1 MDTKLQY
8 PNLIQNA
15 IKIRFRIKLII
26 FVSIKTLSTLKLT
39 PMILFKDALIY
50 DGTGAEA
57 FKGDILVDN
66 DRILKVSED
75 IQPEEGWEIVDLNGL
90 SVAPGFIDAHSHND
104 WFAIKNEPQ
113 KYFEPF
119 IRQGITS
126 FVAGNCGLS
135 AVGFEADSQHVDKVG
150 GGLFSYRD
158 TTGIYPT
165 VSEFF
170 SAIDR
175 NTPCNIA
182 VLAGHCSARASVA
195 GYENRPLTDAERTK
209 MLGIMENALKEGACG
224 LSLGL
229 MYEPGIYAGIDELK
243 EVARLCEKYDR
254 PMTVHPRA
262 CSAVSMT
269 YPLLGRPHLLRALD
283 ELVEIASGTKMKLHY
298 SHAIFVGRR
307 SFRCK
312 DELLAIL
319 HGLKDKGVDMGF
331 DIYSELLGVSV
342 ITVVLPAWYQAL
354 SPSQK
359 RHWFNKLKLGI
370 LIKATIIL
378 LGFGWDDIQIAYI
391 GPGYEKYEGKSV
403 SQIAKEMGKSCLD
416 AYLDLCEMS
425 DFKGRVNMGP
435 YSTPEIVSELSKD
448 ENCLYMTDAWVEDHG
463 IQNPAIY
470 DCFPKF
476 LKFSLCG
483 TGDTM
488 PNTIKKMTGAV
499 AERFSIKERGYIKP
513 GYFADLTVF
522 DEQKLREGQPDQEK
536 SFGIEKVYI
545 NGINVLDGDTLD
557 SEAIKHSGRAM
568 RS

>member
-1 MDTKLQY
+1 MK
-8 PNLIQNA
+8 
-15 IKIRFRIKLII
+15 
-26 FVSIKTLSTLKLT
+26 
-39 PMILFKDALIY
+39 LFKNALIY
-50 DGTGAEA
+50 DGTGADA
-57 FKGDILVDN
+57 FKGDILIED
-66 DRILKVSED
+66 DRIVKIEEN
-75 IQPEEGWEIVDLNGL
+75 IMPEEEWEIIDLKGL
-90 SVAPGFIDAHSHND
+90 SVSPGFIDAHSHND

-126 FVAGNCGLS
+126 FVTGNCGLS
-135 AVGFEADSQHVDKVG
+135 AIGFEADSQHVDKVG
-150 GGLFSYRD
+150 GGLFSYSD
-158 TTGIYPT
+158 TTGVYPT

-170 SAIDR
+170 EAVDGNS
-175 NTPCNIA
+175 PCNIA

-195 GYENRPLTDAERTK
+195 GYENRPLTDDERK
-209 MLGIMENALKEGACG
+209 RMLDIMEKALKEGACG

-229 MYEPGIYAGIDELK
+229 MYEPGIYAGIEELK
-243 EVARLCEKYDR
+243 EVARLCEKYDK

-283 ELVEIASGTKMKLHY
+283 ELVEIAEGTRMKLHY

-312 DELLAIL
+312 DELVAIL
-319 HGLKDKGVDMGF
+319 HGLKDKGIDIGF

-354 SPSQK
+354 TPKQK
-359 RHWFNKLKLGI
+359 RHWFNKLKLNV
-370 LIKATIIL
+370 LICATIIL

-391 GPGYEKYEGKSV
+391 GPGYERYEGKSV
-403 SQIAKEMGKSCLD
+403 AQIAREMGKSCLD

-435 YSTPEIVSELSKD
+435 YSTPEIISELSKD
-448 ENCLYMTDAWVEDHG
+448 DRCLYMTDAWVEDHG

-483 TGDTM
+483 SGDTM
-488 PNTIKKMTGAV
+488 PNTVRKMSGAV
-499 AERFSIKERGYIKP
+499 ADRFSIKDRGLIKP
-513 GYFADLTVF
+513 GFYADLTVF
-522 DEQKLREGQPDQEK
+522 DETRLRNGQPDQEQ
-536 SFGIEKVYI
+536 SFGIEMVYI
-545 NGINVLDGDTLD
+545 NGIKVLDGDVLD
-557 SEAIKHSGRAM
+557 KEAIKRSGRAI
-568 RS
+568 RVC

>member
-1 MDTKLQY
+1 MK
-8 PNLIQNA
+8 
-15 IKIRFRIKLII
+15 
-26 FVSIKTLSTLKLT
+26 
-39 PMILFKDALIY
+39 LFKNALIY
-50 DGTGAEA
+50 DGTGIEA
-57 FKGDILVDN
+57 FKGDILVEN
-66 DRILKVSED
+66 DKI
-75 IQPEEGWEIVDLNGL
+75 IQVKDGIQAEEGWEVIDLEGL
-90 SVAPGFIDAHSHND
+90 SVSPGFIDAHSHND
-104 WFAIKNEPQ
+104 WFAIKNNPQ

-126 FVAGNCGLS
+126 FVTGNCGLS
-135 AVGFEADSQHVDKVG
+135 AIGFESESQHVDKIG
-150 GGLFSYRD
+150 GGLFSYAD
-158 TTGIYPT
+158 TTGKYPT

-182 VLAGHCSARASVA
+182 VLAGHCTARASVA
-195 GYENRPLTDAERTK
+195 GYENRPLSESERKK

-243 EVARLCEKYDR
+243 DVAKLCEKYDR

-283 ELVEIASGTKMKLHY
+283 ELVEIATGSRMKLHY

-312 DELLAIL
+312 DELLDIL
-319 HGLKDKGVDMGF
+319 HRLKDNGVDMGF

-354 SPSQK
+354 SPTQK
-359 RHWFNKLKLGI
+359 RHWFNKLKLSI
-370 LIKATIIL
+370 LIRATIIL

-391 GPGYEKYEGKSV
+391 GPGYERYEGKSV
-403 SQIAKEMGKSCLD
+403 AQIAKEMGKSCLD

-425 DFKGRVNMGP
+425 DFKGRINMGP

-448 ENCLYMTDAWVEDHG
+448 DSCLYMTDAWVEDYG

-470 DCFPKF
+470 ACFPKF

-488 PNTIKKMTGAV
+488 PNTIRKMTGAV
-499 AERFSIKERGYIKP
+499 AERFSIKDRGQIKP
-513 GYFADLTVF
+513 GFYADLTVF
-522 DEQKLREGQPDQEK
+522 DEEKLRNGQTDQQQ
-536 SFGIEKVYI
+536 SFGIEKVYV
-545 NGINVLDGDTLD
+545 NGIKVLDGDILD
-557 SEAIKHSGRAM
+557 AEAIKHSGMAM
-568 RS
+568 RA

>member
-1 MDTKLQY
+1 MKL
-8 PNLIQNA
+8 
-15 IKIRFRIKLII
+15 
-26 FVSIKTLSTLKLT
+26 LKN
-39 PMILFKDALIY
+39 ALIY
-50 DGTGAEA
+50 DGTGSEP
-57 FKGDILVDN
+57 FKGDILVDK
-66 DRILKVSED
+66 DRIVKVEPSIKAED
-75 IQPEEGWEIVDLNGL
+75 GWEIIDLDGL
-90 SVAPGFIDAHSHND
+90 SISSGFIDAHSHND
-104 WFAIKNEPQ
+104 WFAIKQEPQ

-126 FVAGNCGLS
+126 FVTGNCGLS
-135 AVGFEADSQHVDKVG
+135 AVGFEPKTQYVDKVG
-150 GGLFSYRD
+150 GGLFSFKE
-158 TTGIYPT
+158 TTGIYPS

-170 SAIDR
+170 SAIDG
-175 NTPCNIA
+175 NNPCNIA
-182 VLAGHCSARASVA
+182 VLAGHCTSRASVA
-195 GYENRPLTDAERTK
+195 GYENRPLTEDESKR
-209 MLGIMENALKEGACG
+209 MLQTMETALKEGACG

-229 MYEPGIYAGIDELK
+229 MYEPGIYAGIEELK
-243 EVARLCEKYDR
+243 DVARLCEKYDR

-269 YPLLGRPHLLRALD
+269 YPILGRPHLLRALD

-312 DELLAIL
+312 DELMSIL
-319 HGLKDKGVDMGF
+319 HDLRDKGVDIGF

-354 SPSQK
+354 SPAQK
-359 RHWFNKLKLGI
+359 RHWFNKLKLNV
-370 LIKATIIL
+370 LIAATIVL

-403 SQIAKEMGKSCLD
+403 AQIAKEMGKSCLD

-435 YSTPEIVSELSKD
+435 YSTPEIVSELSKA
-448 ENCLYMTDAWVEDHG
+448 ERCLYMTDAWVEDHG
-463 IQNPAIY
+463 VQNPAIY

-483 TGDTM
+483 TGDSM
-488 PNTIKKMTGAV
+488 PNTIRKMTGAV
-499 AERFSIKERGYIKP
+499 ADRFSIKERGYIKP
-513 GYFADLTVF
+513 GYYADLTVF
-522 DEQKLREGQPDQEK
+522 NETELREGEPDQER
-536 SFGIEKVYI
+536 SFGINRVYI
-545 NGINVLDGDTLD
+545 NGIQVLNDDVLDA
-557 SEAIKHSGRAM
+557 EAIKHSGRAM

>member
-1 MDTKLQY
+1 M
-8 PNLIQNA
+8 I
-15 IKIRFRIKLII
+15 LII
-26 FVSIKTLSTLKLT
+26 IFAIPSKTTQKPE
-39 PMILFKDALIY
+39 PMKLFKNALIY
-50 DGTGAEA
+50 DGTGIEA
-57 FKGDILVDN
+57 FKGDILIEN
-66 DRILKVSED
+66 DKIVQVKD
-75 IQPEEGWEIVDLNGL
+75 GIQAEEGWEVIDLEGL
-90 SVAPGFIDAHSHND
+90 SVSPGFIDAHSHND
-104 WFAIKNEPQ
+104 WFAIKNNPQ

-126 FVAGNCGLS
+126 FVTGNCGLS
-135 AVGFEADSQHVDKVG
+135 AIGFESESQHVDKIG
-150 GGLFSYRD
+150 GGLFSYSD
-158 TTGIYPT
+158 TTGKYPT

-182 VLAGHCSARASVA
+182 VLAGHCTARASVA
-195 GYENRPLTDAERTK
+195 GYENRPLSESERKK

-243 EVARLCEKYDR
+243 DVAKLCEKYDR

-283 ELVEIASGTKMKLHY
+283 ELVEIASGSRMKLHY

-312 DELLAIL
+312 DELLDIL
-319 HGLKDKGVDMGF
+319 HRLKDNGVDMGF

-354 SPSQK
+354 SPTQK
-359 RHWFNKLKLGI
+359 RHWFNKLKLSI
-370 LIKATIIL
+370 LIRATIIL

-391 GPGYEKYEGKSV
+391 GPGYERYEGKSV
-403 SQIAKEMGKSCLD
+403 AQIAKEMGKSCLD

-425 DFKGRVNMGP
+425 DFKGRINMGP

-448 ENCLYMTDAWVEDHG
+448 DSCLYMTDAWVEDYG

-470 DCFPKF
+470 ACFPKF

-483 TGDTM
+483 TGDSM
-488 PNTIKKMTGAV
+488 PNTIRKMTGAV
-499 AERFSIKERGYIKP
+499 AERFSIKDRGQIKP
-513 GYFADLTVF
+513 GFYADLTVF
-522 DEQKLREGQPDQEK
+522 DEEKLRNGQTDQQQ
-536 SFGIEKVYI
+536 SFGIEKVYV
-545 NGINVLDGDTLD
+545 NGIKVLDGDILD
-557 SEAIKHSGRAM
+557 AEAIKHSGMAM
-568 RS
+568 RA

>member
-1 MDTKLQY
+1 
-8 PNLIQNA
+8 
-15 IKIRFRIKLII
+15 
-26 FVSIKTLSTLKLT
+26 
-39 PMILFKDALIY
+39 MILFKDALIY
-50 DGTGAEA
+50 DGTGSEP
-57 FKGDILVDN
+57 FKADVLVDN
-66 DRILKVSED
+66 DKIIQVEEN
-75 IQPEEGWEIVDLNGL
+75 IQPEAEWEVIDLKGL
-90 SVAPGFIDAHSHND
+90 SLSSGFIDAHSHND
-104 WFAIKNEPQ
+104 WFAIKKEPQ

-135 AVGFEADSQHVDKVG
+135 AVGFESDTKHTDKIG
-150 GGLFSYRD
+150 GGLFSFRE
-158 TTGIYPT
+158 TTGAYPS

-170 SAIDR
+170 SAIDG

-182 VLAGHCSARASVA
+182 VLAGHCTARASVA
-195 GYENRPLTDAERTK
+195 GYENRTLTDEELNK
-209 MLGIMENALKEGACG
+209 MLEIMEKALKEGACG

-312 DELLAIL
+312 DELVGIL
-319 HGLKDKGVDMGF
+319 HGLREKGVDIGF

-354 SPSQK
+354 SPAQK
-359 RHWFNKLKLGI
+359 RHWFNKLKLGA
-370 LIKATIIL
+370 LIRATILL

-448 ENCLYMTDAWVEDHG
+448 DRCLYMTDAWVEDHG
-463 IQNPAIY
+463 VQNPAIY

-488 PNTIKKMTGAV
+488 PNTIRKMTGGV
-499 AERFSIKERGYIKP
+499 ADRFSIKDRGYVKP
-513 GYFADLTVF
+513 GCYADLTVF
-522 DEQKLREGQPDQEK
+522 DEAKLRNGQPDRQA

-545 NGINVLDGDTLD
+545 NGVKVLDGETLD
-557 SEAIKHSGRAM
+557 TEAIKTSGRAM
-568 RS
+568 R

>member
-1 MDTKLQY
+1 MKL
-8 PNLIQNA
+8 
-15 IKIRFRIKLII
+15 
-26 FVSIKTLSTLKLT
+26 LKG
-39 PMILFKDALIY
+39 ALIY
-50 DGTGAEA
+50 DGTGSEP
-57 FKGDILVDN
+57 FRGDILIEN
-66 DRILKVSED
+66 DKITKVEESINPED
-75 IQPEEGWEIVDLNGL
+75 GWEVIELDGL
-90 SVAPGFIDAHSHND
+90 SVSSGFIDAHSHND
-104 WFAIKNEPQ
+104 WFAVKKEPQ

-126 FVAGNCGLS
+126 FVTGNCGLS
-135 AVGFEADSQHVDKVG
+135 AVGFESDTQYVDKVG
-150 GGLFSYRD
+150 GGLFSFQN
-158 TTGIYPT
+158 TTGVYPS

-170 SAIDR
+170 TAIDG

-182 VLAGHCSARASVA
+182 VLAGHCTARASVA
-195 GYENRPLTDAERTK
+195 GYENRSLNDDERK
-209 MLGIMENALKEGACG
+209 RMLDIMETALKEGACG

-283 ELVEIASGTKMKLHY
+283 ELVEIAEGTRMKLHY

-312 DELLAIL
+312 DELVSIL
-319 HGLKDKGVDMGF
+319 NNLQKKGVDIGF

-342 ITVVLPAWYQAL
+342 ITVVLPAWYQSL
-354 SPSQK
+354 SRKEK

-370 LIKATIIL
+370 LIDASIAL

-391 GPGYEKYEGKSV
+391 GPGYEKYEGKTV

-416 AYLDLCEMS
+416 AYLDLCEIS

-448 ENCLYMTDAWVEDHG
+448 DRCLYMTDAWVEDYG
-463 IQNPAIY
+463 VQNPAIY

-476 LKFSLCG
+476 LKFSLEG

-488 PNTIKKMTGAV
+488 PATIRKMTGGV
-499 AERFSIKERGYIKP
+499 ADRFSIKERGYIKP
-513 GYFADLTVF
+513 GYYADITVF
-522 DEQKLREGQPDQEK
+522 NEEKLRNGQPDQEK
-536 SFGIEKVYI
+536 SFGIEKVFI
-545 NGINVLDGDTLD
+545 NGVKVLDDEMLD
-557 SEAIKHSGRAM
+557 AEAIKHSGRAM

>member
-1 MDTKLQY
+1 
-8 PNLIQNA
+8 
-15 IKIRFRIKLII
+15 
-26 FVSIKTLSTLKLT
+26 
-39 PMILFKDALIY
+39 MILFKDALIY

-57 FKGDILVDN
+57 FRGDILVDN
-66 DRILKVSED
+66 DRIVKVSEN
-75 IQPEEGWEIVDLNGL
+75 IQPEDGWDVVDLNGL

-126 FVAGNCGLS
+126 FVTGNCGLS
-135 AVGFEADSQHVDKVG
+135 AVGFEADTQHVDKVG
-150 GGLFSYRD
+150 GGLFSYTD
-158 TTGIYPT
+158 TTGIYPS
-165 VSEFF
+165 VREFF
-170 SAIDR
+170 EAIDG

-195 GYENRPLTDAERTK
+195 GYENRPLTDAERTR
-209 MLGIMENALKEGACG
+209 MLSIMEKALKDGACG

-319 HGLKDKGVDMGF
+319 HELKDNGVDIGF

-354 SPSQK
+354 SPAEK
-359 RHWFNKLKLGI
+359 RHWFNKLKLSI

-435 YSTPEIVSELSKD
+435 YSTPEIVSELSKED
-448 ENCLYMTDAWVEDHG
+448 RCLYMTDAWVEDHG

-488 PNTIKKMTGAV
+488 PNTIRKMTGAV

-513 GYFADLTVF
+513 GYYADLTVF
-522 DEQKLREGQPDQEK
+522 DEQKLRDGQSDQEQP
-536 SFGIEKVYI
+536 FGIEKVYI
-545 NGINVLDGDTLD
+545 NGINVLNGETLD
-557 SEAIKHSGRAM
+557 TEAIRHSGRAM
-568 RS
+568 RA

>member
-1 MDTKLQY
+1 MK
-8 PNLIQNA
+8 
-15 IKIRFRIKLII
+15 
-26 FVSIKTLSTLKLT
+26 
-39 PMILFKDALIY
+39 LFKDAFIY
-50 DGTGAEA
+50 DGTGADG
-57 FKGDILVDN
+57 FRGDILVEN
-66 DRILKVSED
+66 DRIVKVD
-75 IQPEEGWEIVDLNGL
+75 KCINPEEGWEVIELNGL
-90 SVAPGFIDAHSHND
+90 SVSPGFIDAHSHND

-126 FVAGNCGLS
+126 FVTGNCGLS
-135 AVGFEADSQHVDKVG
+135 AVGFESQSRHVDKVG
-150 GGLFSYRD
+150 GGLFTYAD
-158 TTGIYPT
+158 TTGVYPT
-165 VSEFF
+165 VDGFF

-182 VLAGHCSARASVA
+182 VLAGHCTARASVA
-195 GYENRPLTDAERTK
+195 GYENRSLTDTERKK
-209 MLGIMENALKEGACG
+209 MLEIMENAIKDGACG

-229 MYEPGIYAGIDELK
+229 MYEPGIYADVEELK
-243 EVARLCEKYDR
+243 SVARLCEKYDR

-283 ELVEIASGTKMKLHY
+283 ELVEIASGTRMKLHY

-312 DELLAIL
+312 DELLEIL
-319 HGLKDKGVDMGF
+319 HGLKDKGVDIGF

-354 SPSQK
+354 SPSKK
-359 RHWFNKLKLGI
+359 RHWFNKLKLNI
-370 LIKATIIL
+370 LIRATIVL

-391 GPGYEKYEGKSV
+391 GSGYERYEGKSV
-403 SQIAKEMGKSCLD
+403 AQIAREMGKSCLD

-435 YSTPEIVSELSKD
+435 YSTPEIVSELSK
-448 ENCLYMTDAWVEDHG
+448 EEMCLYMTDAWVEDYG

-476 LKFSLCG
+476 LKYSLCG

-488 PNTIKKMTGAV
+488 PNTIRKMTGAV
-499 AERFSIKERGYIKP
+499 ADRFSIKDRGKIQAGCY
-513 GYFADLTVF
+513 ADLTVF
-522 DEQKLREGQPDQEK
+522 DETKLRDGIPDQER

-545 NGINVLDGDTLD
+545 NGIKVLDNDILDT
-557 SEAIKHSGRAM
+557 EAIKHSGRAM
-568 RS
+568 RA

>member
-1 MDTKLQY
+1 MK
-8 PNLIQNA
+8 
-15 IKIRFRIKLII
+15 
-26 FVSIKTLSTLKLT
+26 
-39 PMILFKDALIY
+39 LFKSGLIY
-50 DGTGAEA
+50 DGTGSAP
-57 FKGDILVDN
+57 FHGDILVEN
-66 DRILKVSED
+66 DKILKVAES
-75 IQPEEGWEIVDLNGL
+75 IQPEDGWEVIDLTGL
-90 SVAPGFIDAHSHND
+90 SVSSGFIDAHSHND
-104 WFAIKNEPQ
+104 WFAIKKQPQ

-126 FVAGNCGLS
+126 FITGNCGLS
-135 AVGFEADSQHVDKVG
+135 AVGFDADTQHTDKVG
-150 GGLFSYRD
+150 GGLFSFQE
-158 TTGIYPT
+158 TTGAYPS

-170 SAIDR
+170 SAIDS

-182 VLAGHCSARASVA
+182 VLAGHCTARASVS
-195 GYENRPLTDAERTK
+195 GYENRALTVQERSQ
-209 MLGIMENALKEGACG
+209 MLDIMEKALQEGACG

-229 MYEPGIYAGIDELK
+229 MYEPGIYADIEELK

-283 ELVEIASGTKMKLHY
+283 ELVEIARGTNMKLHY

-312 DELLAIL
+312 DELMKIL
-319 HGLKDKGVDMGF
+319 HDLKAQGVDMGF

-354 SPSQK
+354 TPAQK
-359 RHWFNKLKLGI
+359 RHWFNKLKLRI
-370 LIKATIIL
+370 LIDATIVL

-391 GPGYEKYEGKSV
+391 GPGYEQYEGKSV
-403 SQIAKEMGKSCLD
+403 AQIAKEMGKSCLD

-448 ENCLYMTDAWVEDHG
+448 ESCLYMTDAWVEDHG
-463 IQNPAIY
+463 VQNPAIY

-488 PNTIKKMTGAV
+488 PNTIRKMTGAV
-499 AERFSIKERGYIKP
+499 ADRFSIKQRGYIKP

-522 DEQKLREGQPDQEK
+522 DETRLRDGKPDQECA
-536 SFGIEKVYI
+536 FGIEKVYI
-545 NGINVLDGDTLD
+545 NGISVLDGTNLDT
-557 SEAIKHSGRAM
+557 EAIKHSGRAL
-568 RS
+568 RQ

>member
-1 MDTKLQY
+1 
-8 PNLIQNA
+8 
-15 IKIRFRIKLII
+15 
-26 FVSIKTLSTLKLT
+26 
-39 PMILFKDALIY
+39 MILFKNALIY
-50 DGTGAEA
+50 DGTGAEP
-57 FKGDILVDN
+57 FKGDILIDN
-66 DRILKVSED
+66 DRIVNVEEHIQEED
-75 IQPEEGWEIVDLNGL
+75 GWEVADLQGL
-90 SVAPGFIDAHSHND
+90 SVSSGFIDAHSHND
-104 WFAIKNEPQ
+104 WFAIKKEPQ

-126 FVAGNCGLS
+126 FVTGNCGLS
-135 AVGFEADSQHVDKVG
+135 AVGFEEDTQNIDKIG
-150 GGLFSYRD
+150 GGLFSFKE
-158 TTGIYPT
+158 TTGAYSS

-170 SAIDR
+170 SAIDG

-195 GYENRPLTDAERTK
+195 GYENRALTDEERK
-209 MLGIMENALKEGACG
+209 RMLDIMENALKDGACG

-312 DELLAIL
+312 DELMSIL
-319 HGLKDKGVDMGF
+319 HDLRDNGVDIGF

-354 SPSQK
+354 SPTQK
-359 RHWFNKLKLGI
+359 RHWFNKLKLRI
-370 LIKATIIL
+370 LIDATIIL

-391 GPGYEKYEGKSV
+391 GPGHEKYEGKSV
-403 SQIAKEMGKSCLD
+403 AQIAKEMGKSCLD

-448 ENCLYMTDAWVEDHG
+448 DRCLYMTDAWVEDNG

-488 PNTIKKMTGAV
+488 QNTIRKMTGAV
-499 AERFSIKERGYIKP
+499 ADRFSIKERGYIKP
-513 GYFADLTVF
+513 GFYADLTVF
-522 DEQKLREGQPDQEK
+522 NEKALRDGQPDQERP
-536 SFGIEKVYI
+536 FGIEKVYI
-545 NGINVLDGDTLD
+545 NGIKVLDGDNLD
-557 SEAIKHSGRAM
+557 SEAIKHTGRAM
-568 RS
+568 R

>member
-1 MDTKLQY
+1 MLEEKY
-8 PNLIQNA
+8 IY
-15 IKIRFRIKLII
+15 IYG
-26 FVSIKTLSTLKLT
+26 LKPI
-39 PMILFKDALIY
+39 PMILFKNALIY
-50 DGTGAEA
+50 DGAGSQP
-57 FKGDILVDN
+57 FKGDVLVDN
-66 DRILKVSED
+66 DKIIKVEEN
-75 IQPEEGWEIVDLNGL
+75 IQPETEWEVVDLKGL
-90 SVAPGFIDAHSHND
+90 SLSSGFIDAHSHND
-104 WFAIKNEPQ
+104 WFAIKKEPQ

-135 AVGFEADSQHVDKVG
+135 AVGFESDTKHTDKIG
-150 GGLFSYRD
+150 GGLFSFHE
-158 TTGIYPT
+158 TTGAYPS

-170 SAIDR
+170 SAIDG

-182 VLAGHCSARASVA
+182 VLAGHCTARASVA
-195 GYENRPLTDAERTK
+195 GYENRPLTETELK
-209 MLGIMENALKEGACG
+209 EMLQLMEDALKEGACG

-312 DELLAIL
+312 DELVEIL
-319 HGLKDKGVDMGF
+319 HGLRDKGVDVGF

-354 SPSQK
+354 SPAQK
-359 RHWFNKLKLGI
+359 RHWFNKLKLGA
-370 LIKATIIL
+370 LIRATILL

-391 GPGYEKYEGKSV
+391 GKGYEQYEGKSV

-448 ENCLYMTDAWVEDHG
+448 DRCLYMTDAWVEDYG
-463 IQNPAIY
+463 VQNPAIY

-488 PNTIKKMTGAV
+488 PNTIRKMTGAV
-499 AERFSIKERGYIKP
+499 ADRFSIKDRGYIRP
-513 GYFADLTVF
+513 GCYADLTVF
-522 DEQKLREGQPDQEK
+522 DETKLRNGQPDQQA

-545 NGINVLDGDTLD
+545 NGIKVLDSQTLD
-557 SEAIKHSGRAM
+557 PEAIKTSGRAI
-568 RS
+568 RTR

>member
-1 MDTKLQY
+1 MK
-8 PNLIQNA
+8 
-15 IKIRFRIKLII
+15 
-26 FVSIKTLSTLKLT
+26 
-39 PMILFKDALIY
+39 LFKDGLIY
-50 DGTGAEA
+50 DGTGSEP
-57 FKGDILVDN
+57 FSGDILVEN
-66 DRILKVSED
+66 DKIVKVEEH
-75 IQPEEGWEIVDLNGL
+75 IQPEDGWEIIDLNGL
-90 SVAPGFIDAHSHND
+90 SVSSGFIDAHSHND
-104 WFAIKNEPQ
+104 WFAIKKEPK

-126 FVAGNCGLS
+126 FITGNCGLS
-135 AVGFEADSQHVDKVG
+135 SVGFDKQTPHVGKVG
-150 GGLFSYRD
+150 GGLFTFQD
-158 TTGIYPT
+158 TTGIYPS

-170 SAIDR
+170 SAIDG

-182 VLAGHCSARASVA
+182 VLAGHCTARASVA
-195 GYENRPLTDAERTK
+195 GYENRALAADELK
-209 MLGIMENALKEGACG
+209 SMLDIMEKALQEGACG

-229 MYEPGIYAGIDELK
+229 MYEPGIYAGIEELK
-243 EVARLCEKYDR
+243 AVARLCEKYDR

-283 ELVEIASGTKMKLHY
+283 ELVEVAEGTRMKLHY

-312 DELLAIL
+312 DELVKIL
-319 HGLKDKGVDMGF
+319 HGLRDKGVDIGF

-359 RHWFNKLKLGI
+359 RHWFNKLKLRI
-370 LIKATIIL
+370 LIDATILL
-378 LGFGWDDIQIAYI
+378 LGFGWNDIQIAYI
-391 GPGYEKYEGKSV
+391 GPGYEQYEGKSV
-403 SQIAKEMGKSCLD
+403 AQIAKEIGKSCLD

-425 DFKGRVNMGP
+425 NFQGRVNMGP

-448 ENCLYMTDAWVEDHG
+448 DRCLYMTDAWVEDHG
-463 IQNPAIY
+463 VQNPAIY

-488 PNTIKKMTGAV
+488 PNTIRKMTGAV
-499 AERFSIKERGYIKP
+499 ADRFSIKDRGYLKP

-522 DEQKLREGQPDQEK
+522 NEAELRDGQPDQERP
-536 SFGIEKVYI
+536 FGIEKVYI
-545 NGINVLDGDTLD
+545 NGVSVLDGSQLD
-557 SEAIKHSGRAM
+557 AEAIKHSGKAIAVCR
-568 RS
+568 

>member
-1 MDTKLQY
+1 
-8 PNLIQNA
+8 
-15 IKIRFRIKLII
+15 
-26 FVSIKTLSTLKLT
+26 
-39 PMILFKDALIY
+39 MILFKDGLIY
-50 DGTGAEA
+50 DGAGSEP
-57 FKGDILVDN
+57 FMGDILVEN
-66 DRILKVSED
+66 DKILRIEKQITPED
-75 IQPEEGWEIVDLNGL
+75 GWEIIELNGL
-90 SVAPGFIDAHSHND
+90 SISPGFIDAHSHND
-104 WFAIKNEPQ
+104 WFAIKKNPQ

-126 FVAGNCGLS
+126 FVTGNCGLS
-135 AVGFEADSQHVDKVG
+135 AIGFESQSQHVDKVG
-150 GGLFSYRD
+150 GGLFSYTD
-158 TTGIYPT
+158 TKGVYPT
-165 VSEFF
+165 VAEFF

-182 VLAGHCSARASVA
+182 VLAGHCTARTSVA
-195 GYENRPLTDAERTK
+195 GYENRSLTEDERK
-209 MLGIMENALKEGACG
+209 SMLEIMENALKDGACG

-229 MYEPGIYAGIDELK
+229 MYEPGIYADVNELK
-243 EVARLCEKYDR
+243 DVARLCEKYDR

-283 ELVEIASGTKMKLHY
+283 ELVEVSSGTRMKLHY

-312 DELLAIL
+312 DELVKIL
-319 HGLKDKGVDMGF
+319 HDLKNKGIDVGF

-354 SPSQK
+354 SPEQK
-359 RHWFNKLKLGI
+359 RNWFNKLKLSI
-370 LIKATIIL
+370 LIRATIIL
-378 LGFGWDDIQIAYI
+378 LGFGWNDIQIAYI
-391 GPGYEKYEGKSV
+391 GPGYEQYEGKSV
-403 SQIAKEMGKSCLD
+403 AQIAKEMGKSCLD

-425 DFKGRVNMGP
+425 NFKGRINMGP

-448 ENCLYMTDAWVEDHG
+448 DMCLYMTDAWVEEHG

-488 PNTIKKMTGAV
+488 PNTIRKMTGAV
-499 AERFSIKERGYIKP
+499 AERFSIRERGLLKP
-513 GYFADLTVF
+513 GYYADLTIF
-522 DEQKLREGQPDQEK
+522 DELKLRNGKPDQEQ

-545 NGINVLDGDTLD
+545 NGIKVLDGGILDTD
-557 SEAIKHSGRAM
+557 AIKHTGRAM
-568 RS
+568 K

>member
-1 MDTKLQY
+1 MKL
-8 PNLIQNA
+8 
-15 IKIRFRIKLII
+15 
-26 FVSIKTLSTLKLT
+26 LKG
-39 PMILFKDALIY
+39 ALIY
-50 DGTGAEA
+50 DGTGSEP
-57 FKGDILVDN
+57 FRGDILIEN
-66 DRILKVSED
+66 DKITKVEESINPED
-75 IQPEEGWEIVDLNGL
+75 GWEVIELDGL
-90 SVAPGFIDAHSHND
+90 SVSSGFIDAHSHND
-104 WFAIKNEPQ
+104 WFAVKKEPK

-126 FVAGNCGLS
+126 FVTGNCGLS
-135 AVGFEADSQHVDKVG
+135 AVGFEPDTQYVDKVG
-150 GGLFSYRD
+150 GGLFSFQN
-158 TTGIYPT
+158 TTGVYPS

-170 SAIDR
+170 TAIDG

-182 VLAGHCSARASVA
+182 VLAGHCTARASVA
-195 GYENRPLTDAERTK
+195 GYENRSLNEEERK
-209 MLGIMENALKEGACG
+209 RMLYIMETALKEGACG

-243 EVARLCEKYDR
+243 EVAGLCEKYDR

-283 ELVEIASGTKMKLHY
+283 ELVEIAEGTRMKLHY

-307 SFRCK
+307 TFRCK
-312 DELLAIL
+312 DELLSIL
-319 HGLKDKGVDMGF
+319 NNLQKKGVDIGF

-342 ITVVLPAWYQAL
+342 ITVVLPAWYQSL
-354 SPSQK
+354 SRKEK

-370 LIKATIIL
+370 LIDASIAL

-391 GPGYEKYEGKSV
+391 GPGYEKYEGKTV

-416 AYLDLCEMS
+416 TYLDLCEIS

-448 ENCLYMTDAWVEDHG
+448 DRCLYMTDAWVEDYG
-463 IQNPAIY
+463 VQNPAIY

-476 LKFSLCG
+476 LKFSLEG

-488 PNTIKKMTGAV
+488 PATIRKMTGGV
-499 AERFSIKERGYIKP
+499 ADRFSIKERGYVKP
-513 GYFADLTVF
+513 GYYADITVF
-522 DEQKLREGQPDQEK
+522 NEEKLRNGQPDQEK
-536 SFGIEKVYI
+536 SFGIEKVFI
-545 NGINVLDGDTLD
+545 NGVKVLDDEMLD
-557 SEAIKHSGRAM
+557 AEAIKHSGRAM

>member
-1 MDTKLQY
+1 MNTD
-8 PNLIQNA
+8 
-15 IKIRFRIKLII
+15 
-26 FVSIKTLSTLKLT
+26 LKLES
-39 PMILFKDALIY
+39 MKLFKDAFIY
-50 DGTGAEA
+50 DGTGADG
-57 FKGDILVDN
+57 FRGDILVEN
-66 DRILKVSED
+66 DRIVKVD
-75 IQPEEGWEIVDLNGL
+75 KCINPEEGWEVIELNGL
-90 SVAPGFIDAHSHND
+90 SVSPGFIDAHSHND

-126 FVAGNCGLS
+126 FVTGNCGLS
-135 AVGFEADSQHVDKVG
+135 AVGFESQSRHVDKVG
-150 GGLFSYRD
+150 GGLFTYAD
-158 TTGIYPT
+158 TTGVYPT
-165 VSEFF
+165 VDGFF

-182 VLAGHCSARASVA
+182 VLAGHCTARASVA
-195 GYENRPLTDAERTK
+195 GYENRSLTDTERKK
-209 MLGIMENALKEGACG
+209 MLEIMENAIKDGACG

-229 MYEPGIYAGIDELK
+229 MYEPGIYADVEELK
-243 EVARLCEKYDR
+243 SVARLCEKYDR

-283 ELVEIASGTKMKLHY
+283 ELVEIASGTRMKLHY

-312 DELLAIL
+312 DELLEIL
-319 HGLKDKGVDMGF
+319 HGLKDKGVEIGF

-354 SPSQK
+354 SPSKK
-359 RHWFNKLKLGI
+359 RHWFNKLKLNI
-370 LIKATIIL
+370 LIRATIVL

-391 GPGYEKYEGKSV
+391 GPGYERYEGKSV
-403 SQIAKEMGKSCLD
+403 AQIAREMGKSCLD

-435 YSTPEIVSELSKD
+435 YSTPEIVSELSK
-448 ENCLYMTDAWVEDHG
+448 EEMCLYMTDAWVEDYG

-476 LKFSLCG
+476 LKYSLCG

-488 PNTIKKMTGAV
+488 PNTIRKMTGAV
-499 AERFSIKERGYIKP
+499 ADRFSIKDRGKIQAGCY
-513 GYFADLTVF
+513 ADLTVF
-522 DEQKLREGQPDQEK
+522 DETKLRDGIPDQK
-536 SFGIEKVYI
+536 RSFGIEKVYI
-545 NGINVLDGDTLD
+545 NGIKVLDNDILDT
-557 SEAIKHSGRAM
+557 EAIKHSGRAM
-568 RS
+568 RA

>member
-1 MDTKLQY
+1 MK
-8 PNLIQNA
+8 
-15 IKIRFRIKLII
+15 
-26 FVSIKTLSTLKLT
+26 
-39 PMILFKDALIY
+39 LFKNGLIY
-50 DGTGAEA
+50 DGTGSEP
-57 FKGDILVDN
+57 FHGDILVDN
-66 DRILKVSED
+66 DKIVNVDKD
-75 IQPEEGWEIVDLNGL
+75 IQTEEGWEVIDLKGL
-90 SVAPGFIDAHSHND
+90 SVSSGFIDAHSHND
-104 WFAIKNEPQ
+104 WFAVKKAPQ

-126 FVAGNCGLS
+126 FITGNCGLS
-135 AVGFEADSQHVDKVG
+135 AVGFDSDSPYADKVG
-150 GGLFSYRD
+150 GGLFSFQD
-158 TTGIYPT
+158 TTGVYPT

-170 SAIDR
+170 DAIDG

-195 GYENRPLTDAERTK
+195 GYANRPLTEK
-209 MLGIMENALKEGACG
+209 EHKQMLDIMEKALKEGACG

-229 MYEPGIYAGIDELK
+229 MYEPGIYADINELK
-243 EVARLCEKYDR
+243 AVARLCEKYGR

-283 ELVEIASGTKMKLHY
+283 ELVEIAEGTKLKLHY

-312 DELLAIL
+312 DELMEIL
-319 HGLKDKGVDMGF
+319 HDLKKRGVDMGF

-354 SPSQK
+354 TPKQK
-359 RHWFNKLKLGI
+359 RHWFNKLKLNV
-370 LIKATIIL
+370 LIAATIVL

-391 GPGYEKYEGKSV
+391 GPGYEQYEGKSV
-403 SQIAKEMGKSCLD
+403 AQIAKEMGKSCLD

-448 ENCLYMTDAWVEDHG
+448 ESCLYMTDAWVEDHG
-463 IQNPAIY
+463 VQNPAIY

-476 LKFSLCG
+476 LKYSLCG

-488 PNTIKKMTGAV
+488 PNTIRKMTGAV
-499 AERFSIKERGYIKP
+499 ADRFSIKERGYIKP
-513 GYFADLTVF
+513 GYYADITVF
-522 DEQKLREGQPDQEK
+522 DESRLRDGMPDQDA
-536 SFGIEKVYI
+536 SFGIEQVYI
-545 NGINVLDGDTLD
+545 NGIKVLEGNTINA
-557 SEAIKHSGRAM
+557 EAIKHSGKAM
-568 RS
+568 KN

>member
-1 MDTKLQY
+1 
-8 PNLIQNA
+8 
-15 IKIRFRIKLII
+15 
-26 FVSIKTLSTLKLT
+26 
-39 PMILFKDALIY
+39 MILFKGGLIY
-50 DGTGAEA
+50 DGTGSEP

-66 DRILKVSED
+66 DRIVKVADTISAED
-75 IQPEEGWEIVDLNGL
+75 GWEVVDIDGL
-90 SVAPGFIDAHSHND
+90 SVSSGFIDAHSHND
-104 WFAIKNEPQ
+104 WFAIKNDQQ

-126 FVAGNCGLS
+126 FITGNCGLS
-135 AVGFEADSQHVDKVG
+135 AVGFESDTAHVDKVG
-150 GGLFSYRD
+150 GGLFSFQD
-158 TTGIYPT
+158 TTGVYPS

-170 SAIDR
+170 TAIDG

-195 GYENRPLTDAERTK
+195 GYENRQLTENERRR
-209 MLGIMENALKEGACG
+209 MLDIMENALKEGACG

-243 EVARLCEKYDR
+243 DVARLCEKYDR

-283 ELVEIASGTKMKLHY
+283 ELVEIAEGTRMKLHY

-312 DELLAIL
+312 DELMKIL
-319 HGLKDKGVDMGF
+319 HGLRDKGVDIGF

-354 SPSQK
+354 SPAQK
-359 RHWFNKLKLGI
+359 RHWFNKLKLNV
-370 LIKATIIL
+370 LIAATIVL

-391 GPGYEKYEGKSV
+391 GPGHEQYEGKSV
-403 SQIAKEMGKSCLD
+403 AQIAKEMGKSCLD

-425 DFKGRVNMGP
+425 QFKGRVNMGP

-448 ENCLYMTDAWVEDHG
+448 DRCLYMTDAWVEDHG
-463 IQNPAIY
+463 VQNPAIY

-483 TGDTM
+483 TGDSM
-488 PNTIKKMTGAV
+488 PNTVRKMTGAV
-499 AERFSIKERGYIKP
+499 ADRFSIKDRGYVKP
-513 GYFADLTVF
+513 GYYADLTVF
-522 DEQKLREGQPDQEK
+522 DERKLREGQPDLEQ

-545 NGINVLDGDTLD
+545 NGINVLDNDVLDT
-557 SEAIKHSGRAM
+557 EAIKHTGRAIKNI
-568 RS
+568 

>member
-1 MDTKLQY
+1 MK
-8 PNLIQNA
+8 
-15 IKIRFRIKLII
+15 
-26 FVSIKTLSTLKLT
+26 
-39 PMILFKDALIY
+39 LFKNALIY
-50 DGTGAEA
+50 DGTGSAP
-57 FKGDILVDN
+57 FNGDILVDN
-66 DRILKVSED
+66 DKIVNVDKD
-75 IQPEEGWEIVDLNGL
+75 IQTEEGWEVIDLKGL
-90 SVAPGFIDAHSHND
+90 SVSSGFIDAHSHND
-104 WFAIKNEPQ
+104 WFAVKKAPQ

-126 FVAGNCGLS
+126 FITGNCGLS
-135 AVGFEADSQHVDKVG
+135 AVGFDSDSPYADKVG
-150 GGLFSYRD
+150 GGLFSFQD
-158 TTGIYPT
+158 TTGVYPT

-170 SAIDR
+170 DAIDG

-195 GYENRPLTDAERTK
+195 GYANRPLTEK
-209 MLGIMENALKEGACG
+209 EHKQMLDIMEKALKEGACG

-229 MYEPGIYAGIDELK
+229 MYEPGIYADINELK
-243 EVARLCEKYDR
+243 AVARLCEKYGR

-283 ELVEIASGTKMKLHY
+283 ELVEIAEGTKLKLHY

-312 DELLAIL
+312 DELMEIL
-319 HGLKDKGVDMGF
+319 HDLKKRGVDMGF

-354 SPSQK
+354 TPKQK
-359 RHWFNKLKLGI
+359 RHWFNKLKLNV
-370 LIKATIIL
+370 LIAATIVL

-391 GPGYEKYEGKSV
+391 GPGYEQYEGKSV
-403 SQIAKEMGKSCLD
+403 AQIAKEMGKSCLD

-448 ENCLYMTDAWVEDHG
+448 ESCLYMTDAWVEDHG
-463 IQNPAIY
+463 VQNPAIY

-476 LKFSLCG
+476 LKYSLCG

-488 PNTIKKMTGAV
+488 PNTIRKMTGAV
-499 AERFSIKERGYIKP
+499 ADRFSIKERGYIKP
-513 GYFADLTVF
+513 GYYADMTVF
-522 DEQKLREGQPDQEK
+522 NESKLRDGMPDQYA
-536 SFGIEKVYI
+536 SFGIEQVYI
-545 NGINVLDGDTLD
+545 NGIKVLDGNAIDA
-557 SEAIKHSGRAM
+557 EAIKHSGKAM
-568 RS
+568 KN